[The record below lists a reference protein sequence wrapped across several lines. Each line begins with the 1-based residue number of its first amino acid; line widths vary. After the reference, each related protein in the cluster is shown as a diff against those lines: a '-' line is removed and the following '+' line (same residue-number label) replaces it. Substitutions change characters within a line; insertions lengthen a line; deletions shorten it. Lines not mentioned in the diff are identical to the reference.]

1 MVSIYLVDNG
11 ITLSSC
17 PSDREDALVEP
28 TTPGSRYVW
37 LIMKPPAWDQII
49 GSESMGFEQYHW
61 AVLISDEAMSKEGF
75 RRVVSIFNRTD
86 TTSTH
91 IRLGS
96 LYQMV
101 GDGPGLDSS
110 TLNEVQPFRTEHLV
124 TDFRHCSIAC
134 VGTTMLS
141 DNEIRIYGVPMS
153 WEC

>member
-11 ITLSSC
+11 IPLSSRR
-17 PSDREDALVEP
+17 SDRKDAVAES
-28 TTPGSRYVW
+28 TAPGSRYVW

-49 GSESMGFEQYHW
+49 RSDSTGFEQYHW
-61 AVLISDEAMSKEGF
+61 AVLISNEAMTKEGF

-86 TTSTH
+86 STSTH
-91 IRLGS
+91 IRLGA
-96 LYQMV
+96 LYQIV
-101 GDGPGLDSS
+101 GDGPGPDSS

-124 TDFRHCSIAC
+124 TDFSHCSIAC